1 MPKIFPRLKKL
12 EIQTRILIS
21 SFLKGEY
28 HSVFKGSGIDFCE
41 VRHYIPGDDVKLID
55 WKTTAKTNTPY
66 IKLFEEERE
75 LLVFLIIDL
84 SASQYFGTTN
94 KLNKETILEIAA
106 ILGFSAA
113 SNNDCV
119 GLIIFSQKVELYLP
133 PKKGKRH
140 LLKILQ
146 TLFSFEPKYKG
157 TSIADALKFFLK
169 INKKRAVVFLIS
181 DFIDQEF
188 EAILKFISKKHDLIP
203 IVVEDTNKILL
214 PEIGLVNVKN
224 EETGKIMLI
233 NTKDQPFIKEFI
245 NLVNSKKSFL
255 KKIFNDL
262 KLTPIYL
269 NNNDNSFLSLNNY
282 FKKRAK
288 KY

>member
-12 EIQTRILIS
+12 EIQTRLLIS

-55 WKTTAKTNTPY
+55 WKITAKANTPY

-94 KLNKETILEIAA
+94 RLNKETILEIAA
-106 ILGFSAA
+106 ILGFSAV

-146 TLFSFEPKYKG
+146 TLFSFDPKHKG

-181 DFIDQEF
+181 DFIDQGF
-188 EAILKFISKKHDLIP
+188 EPILKFVSKKHDLIP
-203 IVVEDTNKILL
+203 IVVEDTSKILL
-214 PEIGLVNVKN
+214 PEIGLINVKN
-224 EETGKIMLI
+224 EETGKTMLI
-233 NTKDQPFIKEFI
+233 NTKDQQFIKEFI
-245 NLVNSKKSFL
+245 NLINSKKYFL
-255 KKIFNDL
+255 KKIFSDL
-262 KLTPIYL
+262 KLTPLCL